1 MNRYWLRIAL
11 GALGIF
17 ALGMVAIGFTRRGVE
32 KVKELAAQDHFSI
45 PMAFLPFQLDGQ
57 RLGSLERVGVTRSA
71 EGQLEG
77 LQFVARLDSSQAAP
91 AMASCLI
98 ALPDA
103 GDLGGGAKFV
113 CLAAADSASGSYIPF
128 GNVRFEP
135 GGLERVLYVPAEM
148 THGIQASV
156 VPPVAPAPPV
166 PSTAST
172 VNINVPDPSVHIRA
186 DERGAHMDIQGKGAG
201 LFHLRADSAG
211 ARLVIRDSAG
221 RIIMNLKADSTGAAF
236 DVNGTDSE

>member
-17 ALGMVAIGFTRRGVE
+17 VVGMLVIGFTRRGVE

-45 PMAFLPFQLDGQ
+45 PMAFLPFQLDGH
-57 RLGSLERVGVTRSA
+57 RLGRLERVGVTRSTD
-71 EGQLEG
+71 GQLQG
-77 LQFVARLDSSQAAP
+77 FQFVARLDSGEAAP
-91 AMASCLI
+91 APGQCLVG
-98 ALPDA
+98 LPDV
-103 GDLGGGAKFV
+103 GNLGGGAKFV
-113 CLAAADSASGSYIPF
+113 CLAASDSASGSYVPF
-128 GNVRFEP
+128 GTVTFTP
-135 GGLERVLYVPAEM
+135 DGLERTLYVPADM

-156 VPPVAPAPPV
+156 VAPVAPTPPAAT
-166 PSTAST
+166 TAST

-186 DERGAHMDIQGKGAG
+186 DEKGAHMDIQGKGAG
-201 LFHLRADSAG
+201 LFHLRADSTG

-236 DVNGTDSE
+236 DVNRSE